1 MKKKIY
7 IAHEI
12 GIRSHFEALY
22 QCASEY
28 GYNISEQIILSPRQ
42 YIRTCGRKILR
53 ERDFIGAL
61 KTFIARIHFF
71 FMRGNILIVALA
83 PYSELLSRYRFVYKR
98 NKAFYMTSWPYWD
111 GKFFPLGKAEYK
123 NAFEY
128 TLKNYFKGAF
138 CVNKSAYTA
147 MKNYFQKI
155 ALVNHS
161 IDTSAYRRNINRS
174 GGEAYRRYIFMG
186 RYTDVKNVRLILK
199 WLQVNRELKL
209 EFTFCGQGELEREID
224 EYINEDSRV
233 INIGYN
239 KTADIQQFL
248 CEYDFLVLPSKFE
261 PFGIVLIEAL
271 ASGVPCIVS
280 NATGPGEVIEN
291 GSDGFVFD
299 LSEEET
305 GFDTVMKK
313 SLLITDEELIMMKNN
328 AIQTSL
334 QYDSGNIIKR
344 WIQLIEES

>member
-111 GKFFPLGKAEYK
+111 GKFF
-123 NAFEY
+123 
-128 TLKNYFKGAF
+128 
-138 CVNKSAYTA
+138 
-147 MKNYFQKI
+147 
-155 ALVNHS
+155 
-161 IDTSAYRRNINRS
+161 RNIKIHLN
-174 GGEAYRRYIFMG
+174 
-186 RYTDVKNVRLILK
+186 IL
-199 WLQVNRELKL
+199 
-209 EFTFCGQGELEREID
+209 
-224 EYINEDSRV
+224 
-233 INIGYN
+233 
-239 KTADIQQFL
+239 
-248 CEYDFLVLPSKFE
+248 
-261 PFGIVLIEAL
+261 
-271 ASGVPCIVS
+271 
-280 NATGPGEVIEN
+280 
-291 GSDGFVFD
+291 
-299 LSEEET
+299 
-305 GFDTVMKK
+305 
-313 SLLITDEELIMMKNN
+313 
-328 AIQTSL
+328 
-334 QYDSGNIIKR
+334 
-344 WIQLIEES
+344 

>member
-83 PYSELLSRYRFVYKR
+83 PYSELLSRYRFVYK
-98 NKAFYMTSWPYWD
+98 
-111 GKFFPLGKAEYK
+111 
-123 NAFEY
+123 
-128 TLKNYFKGAF
+128 
-138 CVNKSAYTA
+138 SAYTA

-161 IDTSAYRRNINRS
+161 VDTSAYRRNINRS

-199 WLQVNRELKL
+199 WLRVNRELKL